1 MIEILAGKDETVF
14 FLGIACIVIFFL
26 QLWLL
31 IWFIQKM
38 NKFGRSLEAIEII
51 GKDILAFQK
60 WQCEVKQEENRN

>member
-1 MIEILAGKDETVF
+1 MIEILASPDEGAV

-51 GKDILAFQK
+51 GRDILAFQK